1 MLNERAGGFTTLLSL
16 TLLLG
21 AKRLVVRDAIAGVTR
36 WLLLTL
42 TVGAKRLVAKLRT
55 LGITV
60 FGSRIVGATRDVV
73 RLATFGVTETHN
85 TNKNKTTNNTQKPLG
100 AKVMVAVC
108 APVALTV
115 LSS

>member
-1 MLNERAGGFTTLLSL
+1 MLNERAGGFTTMLSL
-16 TLLLG
+16 TLMLG

-36 WLLLTL
+36 WVLLTL

-60 FGSRIVGATRDVV
+60 FGSRIVGAKRDVV
-73 RLATFGVTETHN
+73 RLATFGVTVTLV
-85 TNKNKTTNNTQKPLG
+85 TNLNVAANITQCPLG

-115 LSS
+115 